1 MAEFNYND
9 YIKNNPLLQ
18 KPVKETLLTESQ
30 EEGKNHDGEILSYI
44 ADTYI
49 QNAKD
54 GDRRFIDF
62 LDLNIRD
69 AVQDVVGILQDPKHP
84 LHDETKEEYSIV
96 KRDKAR
102 GLFEKKGKEDA
113 PSSKTTVSEL
123 KAEIKEMI
131 LASLT
136 EEPVAEAEEDEDV
149 EVDIEDEIEAD
160 AEAPEMDMEPSVDP
174 EAVGF
179 SPEEEQIQTSLKTAL
194 DSALAIGDEKLA
206 DQIGNSITFFTRTHV
221 VQ

>member
-1 MAEFNYND
+1 MAEFNYNN

-30 EEGKNHDGEILSYI
+30 EVSE
-44 ADTYI
+44 
-49 QNAKD
+49 
-54 GDRRFIDF
+54 
-62 LDLNIRD
+62 
-69 AVQDVVGILQDPKHP
+69 DV
-84 LHDETKEEYSIV
+84 
-96 KRDKAR
+96 
-102 GLFEKKGKEDA
+102 

-131 LASLT
+131 LASMNEGEDGHVGGNT
-136 EEPVAEAEEDEDV
+136 DADFEREAAMQMSMREEEEEKPDGMDVFFGADAKDKMKKRREDAVDFLQKHKEKYGLKEDEDEDIELED
-149 EVDIEDEIEAD
+149 EVDIE
-160 AEAPEMDMEPSVDP
+160 AEPEMDMEPAAEP

>member
-30 EEGKNHDGEILSYI
+30 EVS
-44 ADTYI
+44 
-49 QNAKD
+49 
-54 GDRRFIDF
+54 
-62 LDLNIRD
+62 
-69 AVQDVVGILQDPKHP
+69 
-84 LHDETKEEYSIV
+84 
-96 KRDKAR
+96 
-102 GLFEKKGKEDA
+102 EDA